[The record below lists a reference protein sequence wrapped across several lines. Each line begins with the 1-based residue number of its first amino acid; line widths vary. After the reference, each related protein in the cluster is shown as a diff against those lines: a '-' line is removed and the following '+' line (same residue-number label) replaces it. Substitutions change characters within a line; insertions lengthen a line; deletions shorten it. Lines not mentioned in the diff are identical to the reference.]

1 MRLKLVPNHHF
12 NAHLEASA
20 LRDNLGERGSQLG
33 PPDPTCCPVHFWLNT
48 RGPVAGEAPLTPT
61 EEAALPLAV
70 TKEAK
75 VSSVPEE
82 LPEDPLG
89 EEEPASLET
98 A

>member
-20 LRDNLGERGSQLG
+20 LRDNLGERGASWARPASAARAL
-33 PPDPTCCPVHFWLNT
+33 PAEH
-48 RGPVAGEAPLTPT
+48 RGRIAGEAPLTPT

-75 VSSVPEE
+75 VSSAPEE
-82 LPEDPLG
+82 LPEDQLG
-89 EEEPASLET
+89 EDELASLET